1 MKIFDKLFKKNK
13 EIEAIEEKVND
24 ITPEQNKDNEVKEV
38 LSYEEMLESDKL
50 SINILSDQF
59 VIIGGVLNFTCE
71 TFSNSINLTKEEDY
85 PLIKMTKIKKED
97 KLLSDWE
104 KGSLNKNMEFVSRV
118 DNFFN
123 WAFYTHEGAILFIK
137 KYYEIREK
145 HLKELFPVK

>member
-38 LSYEEMLESDKL
+38 LSYEEMLEYDKL

-104 KGSLNKNMEFVSRV
+104 KGRLNKNMEFVSRV